1 MSRTEARIGGGAWL
15 AHEVAEA
22 MRGQPWHGYSPTEAT
37 MNPAVRTAHLLGAA
51 YLCGLLLSAPAA
63 AHAQATSP
71 AQVSLTFLGT
81 GGWKVT
87 DGRTVVLLDP
97 YLTRLP
103 TTALRGVH
111 WTSHGYVADGPGTD
125 PVLYPD
131 TAMLATALPRADY
144 ILVTHCHA
152 DHLLDVPF
160 VARRTG
166 ARVIGNE
173 NAARLLRAT
182 GVADSQIITVRGGE
196 DFDLGSFSVRA
207 MPGLH
212 SYVGGIG
219 YYDGRSVPENL
230 KAPLRATDYFE
241 GGTLA
246 YVVRMGGHEI
256 LFLGSVFIESELR
269 GLRPDVVVVSP
280 AGHQFTYDF
289 TRRLL
294 ALTGAPPLL
303 LPSHWDNFTLPLT
316 DPMAAGSPETLR
328 HLALFADEVH
338 RYAPATKVV
347 TPRFNEPIV
356 LPEARR
362 ILSAP

>member
-1 MSRTEARIGGGAWL
+1 MSRR
-15 AHEVAEA
+15 
-22 MRGQPWHGYSPTEAT
+22 
-37 MNPAVRTAHLLGAA
+37 AVGKAHLLGAA
-51 YLCGLLLSAPAA
+51 CICGFLSAAPAP
-63 AHAQATSP
+63 AHAQATTSP
-71 AQVSLTFLGT
+71 SVSLTFLGT
-81 GGWKVT
+81 AGWKVT

-103 TTALRGVH
+103 TTALKGVH

-173 NAARLLRAT
+173 NAARLLRAA
-182 GVADSQIITVRGGE
+182 GVADSQIISVRGGE

-207 MPGLH
+207 IPSLH

-219 YYDGRSVPENL
+219 YYDGRSVPENM
-230 KAPLRATDYFE
+230 KAPLRATDYIE

-246 YVVRMGGHEI
+246 YLVRMGEHEI
-256 LFLGSVFIESELR
+256 LFQSSPFIESELR
-269 GLRPDVVVVSP
+269 GLRPDVLVVNP
-280 AGHQFTYDF
+280 GGRQLTYDF
-289 TRRLL
+289 ARRLL
-294 ALTGAPPLL
+294 AVTGAPSLL

-328 HLALFADEVH
+328 RLAQFVEEVH
-338 RYAPATKVV
+338 RYAPATRVL
-347 TPRFNEPIV
+347 TPRFNEPI
-356 LPEARR
+356 LLMARVAD
-362 ILSAP
+362 SARQR